1 MNNSVEKMTEKEC
14 RKLFV
19 KLIYKLA
26 EKDCVDEDEVYFSLE
41 KLYFQNKFRH
51 YYSDIFSV
59 LTDIKRES
67 TEGNLE
73 YLGLNIRNIYENYHI
88 WRENKQR
95 ECDISESIKKFYD
108 HVNLDLARIAYSDS
122 VDYEYTLNKQINEVN
137 ARIYE
142 LSSLVNTTK
151 KEVED
156 FDNASRK
163 RYDKIAEDFQAAI
176 KQANKEIVE
185 THQSIDKINKD
196 YEELRDNIDHSTKSI
211 YHTRK
216 KVEKSEKEYIAILGI
231 FAAVVITFVGGIA
244 FSTSVLQNIHQS
256 SIYRIVFICLLIG
269 LVLLNVICALFYF
282 IERLVKNSDDEGKS
296 RNSIKPFIVI
306 NSVMLVLILI
316 TFACWRFGCV
326 EHRNNSVS
334 AVTVSDSATPSE
346 YN

>member
-1 MNNSVEKMTEKEC
+1 MDIKEKEY
-14 RKLFV
+14 RKKFKDLLYELGSSLDV
-19 KLIYKLA
+19 LKSPNKRADIYIKL
-26 EKDCVDEDEVYFSLE
+26 ESLYH
-41 KLYFQNKFRH
+41 KTDFRH

-59 LTDIKRES
+59 LTTIKQDDALGDINILGQNLTIIKNGYKAINKDAVGEPIDIQKQINKLFDHVSLDIARISYSDAANRKLVEDSKVNDIKREINETQS
-67 TEGNLE
+67 
-73 YLGLNIRNIYENYHI
+73 RV
-88 WRENKQR
+88 
-95 ECDISESIKKFYD
+95 ESI
-108 HVNLDLARIAYSDS
+108 
-122 VDYEYTLNKQINEVN
+122 Q
-137 ARIYE
+137 
-142 LSSLVNTTK
+142 
-151 KEVED
+151 KEVKK
-156 FDNASRK
+156 SQR
-163 RYDKIAEDFQAAI
+163 
-176 KQANKEIVE
+176 
-185 THQSIDKINKD
+185 KIN
-196 YEELRDNIDHSTKSI
+196 NAQ
-211 YHTRK
+211 
-216 KVEKSEKEYIAILGI
+216 KEYVAILGI